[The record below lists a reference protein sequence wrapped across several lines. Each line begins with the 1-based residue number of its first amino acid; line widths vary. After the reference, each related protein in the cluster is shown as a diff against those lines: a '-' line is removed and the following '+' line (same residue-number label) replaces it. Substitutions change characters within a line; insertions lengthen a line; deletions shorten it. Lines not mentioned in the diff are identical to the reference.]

1 MSKIKEIFDLSKLNG
16 RINLAL
22 LITTLIQIISF
33 VAIFIRLFVMK
44 DKILIAFSIII
55 AVGIIV
61 DLILIRL
68 KGVQLEDIKVSID
81 IPKEE
86 VKEEQPKE

>member
-1 MSKIKEIFDLSKLNG
+1 MIIPITIKAHAINIKL
-16 RINLAL
+16 L
-22 LITTLIQIISF
+22 
-33 VAIFIRLFVMK
+33 
-44 DKILIAFSIII
+44 LIAFSIII